1 VTAEPEVTWQVRVQ
15 MLTSGLLADVLD
27 DHSVVLPI
35 GRGTAS
41 LLRLAA
47 AEIRLLV
54 GLVELP
60 CALAD
65 EADKE
70 DTA

>member
-15 MLTSGLLADVLD
+15 MLTSNLLADVLD
-27 DHSVVLPI
+27 DHADSI

-70 DTA
+70 DT